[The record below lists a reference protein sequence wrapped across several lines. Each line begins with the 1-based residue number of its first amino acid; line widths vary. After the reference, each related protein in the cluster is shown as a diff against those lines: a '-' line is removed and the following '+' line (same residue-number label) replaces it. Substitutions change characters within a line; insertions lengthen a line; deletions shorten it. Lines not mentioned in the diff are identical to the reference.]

1 MHDDQARELSDQELI
16 ELRGGISEVTGA
28 LMRAWWLGM
37 VTARNPEE
45 QRLFDEI
52 VATVGDPADRRQE
65 GDATPL
71 GIQIESTEDG
81 QSQPEDD
88 ELIPI
93 SDDEYLKIIGPL
105 LTRYKMLRAAY
116 LQGMITASTPDQE
129 RQLAELRELLD

>member
-129 RQLAELRELLD
+129 RQLAELQELLD

>member
-1 MHDDQARELSDQELI
+1 MHDDEARELSDEELV

-37 VTARNPEE
+37 VAARNPEE
-45 QRLFDEI
+45 QRLFGEI
-52 VATVGDPADRRQE
+52 VATVGSPADHRQV

-71 GIQIESTEDG
+71 AIQIEPTKEG
-81 QSQPEDD
+81 QSQSEDD

-93 SDDEYLKIIGPL
+93 SDEEYLEVIGPL

-116 LQGMITASTPDQE
+116 LRGMITASTPDQE

>member
-1 MHDDQARELSDQELI
+1 VHDDQARELSDQELI